1 MGVCDRKRDKYNAL
15 ERKKERKKERKR
27 EREIILSKSWGI
39 VHELAWVS
47 VCVSTCQVKTWRK
60 FETVS
65 QQQMFESGMLQAL
78 PIMRHDKPVKIHT
91 QTLEESDDQFLIVLW
106 AESMQRLNL
115 KLAET
120 K

>member
-1 MGVCDRKRDKYNAL
+1 
-15 ERKKERKKERKR
+15 
-27 EREIILSKSWGI
+27 
-39 VHELAWVS
+39 
-47 VCVSTCQVKTWRK
+47 
-60 FETVS
+60 
-65 QQQMFESGMLQAL
+65 MFESGMLQAL